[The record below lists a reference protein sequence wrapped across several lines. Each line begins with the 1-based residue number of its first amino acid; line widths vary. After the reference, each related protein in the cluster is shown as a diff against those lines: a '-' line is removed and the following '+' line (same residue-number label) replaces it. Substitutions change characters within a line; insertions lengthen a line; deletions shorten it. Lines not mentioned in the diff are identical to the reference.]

1 MINNLREFTKTWVF
15 KVLMIVIAASFIT
28 VGGYAAFQPQ
38 LSNDV
43 VEAGSQKVTPA
54 EFKAKVESMK
64 RYYEEQGQTI
74 TNEQMIDADIP
85 GRLATELRDQKA
97 TVAWLDQLGI
107 RPSAKLI
114 LAEVAK
120 IPVFFNS
127 VTGRFDMD
135 TYRQQLRNRDMT
147 DTMFEADLRDQIVV
161 QQYISSAQAGLEAPR
176 VFAATTAAF
185 GLQSRD
191 MSVFIL
197 SPQNVTMPGE
207 PTDAELT
214 TYYQTNQARFTL
226 PEMRQASVITFSV
239 VNYAKDVQVS
249 EDELRQLYE
258 SRRASLATPE
268 VRSFVQVRAPDM
280 GAANKISAALKAGRT
295 PEDAAKA
302 NKGEVI
308 SYTLRPKTAVADG
321 KIGDAAFKMQTGE
334 VSAPVQGTL
343 GISVVKMGEI
353 KIGSAP
359 SFESARAE
367 LEADLRKQRG
377 AEKLNEASNAFAT
390 ALEKGEDFD
399 AAARR
404 LGLTVAPLE
413 PITAEGM
420 GQSGTNYST
429 YGPLV
434 KGIFDLP
441 QVGSVSEVL
450 PLGEGEYFAL
460 KLNGMRPAG
469 APPLAQIKPDLT
481 VLWRREK
488 AQEAISA
495 EADKAMARIAK
506 GESLS
511 AVAASYKAEVRSQK
525 GVTRQTAQQMQMP
538 QGLAARVFTA
548 KVGES
553 FRADMPVQGIPA
565 IAIGR
570 LDAINQSNPAD
581 ANSMAAMGKRQIT
594 QELGSDVATLIQKGA
609 LTAVNAKAHPDAAY
623 RALGLERP
631 AATDAKSSSSKAGTK
646 S

>member
-1 MINNLREFTKTWVF
+1 MINSLRDFTKTWVF
-15 KVLMIVIAASFIT
+15 KGLMVVIAASFIT
-28 VGGYAAFQPQ
+28 IGGRAMFQPQ
-38 LSNDV
+38 FSTDV
-43 VEAGSQKVTPA
+43 VEAGNQKVTPA

-74 TNEQMIDADIP
+74 TNEQMIEANLP
-85 GRLATELRDQKA
+85 GRLATELGDQKA

-147 DTMFEADLRDQIVV
+147 DTMFESDLRDQIAV
-161 QQYISSAQAGLEAPR
+161 QQYVSSAQAGLEAPR

-197 SPQNVTMPGE
+197 SPQNVSVPGD
-207 PTDAELT
+207 PTDTDLST
-214 TYYQTNQARFTL
+214 FYKDNQARFTL

-249 EDELRQLYE
+249 EEELRQLYE
-258 SRRASLATPE
+258 TRRASLATPE
-268 VRSFVQVRAPDM
+268 VRSFVQVSAPDM

-308 SYTLRPKTAVADG
+308 SYTLRPKTAIADG
-321 KIGDAAFKMQTGE
+321 KVGEAAFKMQTAE
-334 VSAPVQGTL
+334 VSAPIQGTL
-343 GISVVKMGEI
+343 GVSVVKMGEI

-367 LEADLRKQRG
+367 LEADLRRQRG

-399 AAARR
+399 AAAKR

-420 GQSGTNYST
+420 GQSGNNYST
-429 YGPLV
+429 YGALV

-469 APPLAQIKPDLT
+469 APPLEQIKGDLT

-488 AQEAISA
+488 AQEAINA
-495 EADKAMARIAK
+495 EADKVMARIAK
-506 GESLS
+506 GESLA

-538 QGLAARVFTA
+538 QPLAARVFTA
-548 KVGES
+548 KAGES

-565 IAIGR
+565 VAIGR
-570 LDAINQSNPAD
+570 LDAINQSD
-581 ANSMAAMGKRQIT
+581 AAQANTMATMGKRQVT
-594 QELGSDVATLIQKGA
+594 QELGGDMTSLIQQGA
-609 LTAVNAKAHPDAAY
+609 RTAVKAKVHTDAAY
-623 RALGLERP
+623 RALGLEPP
-631 AATDAKSSSSKAGTK
+631 AASAGTSSSSKAGTK